1 MRLKNKRTSGDQ
13 SVCPKCGG
21 DSVKS
26 HSYSDTVDF
35 RNLELDVDGLQQQ
48 WCDSCRFGWET
59 SEQSESNYLKIKD
72 AYATARDRLRIR
84 DGLLTG
90 DQIQK
95 IRKRLSLTQKEAAL
109 LFGGG
114 VNAFNKY
121 ESGEVLQSYAMDR
134 LIRLVGFFGD
144 VAVEQLRHSD
154 SDEIIF
160 TQVQAKATK
169 NSKAL
174 DVEFK
179 NNSFLVYHINSSI
192 ANNSE
197 ISGFGNVKNVKT
209 QLYDLAFMS
218 NHLQNLDTDL
228 DFPLNHQKVYKT
240 TSNPEINNYSEC
252 IQKQTVDLLNS
263 IKNLKLKGFA

>member
-1 MRLKNKRTSGDQ
+1 MRLKNKITSGNQ

-35 RNLELDVDGLQQQ
+35 RNLELDVDGLLQQ

-59 SEQSESNYLKIKD
+59 PEQSEANHLKIKD
-72 AYATARDRLRIR
+72 AYATARDRLRVR

-90 DQIQK
+90 DQIQN
-95 IRKRLSLTQKEAAL
+95 IRKKLSLTQKEAAL

-144 VAVEQLRHSD
+144 IAVEKLRSAEF
-154 SDEIIF
+154 DEIIF
-160 TQVQAKATK
+160 PQVQATATK
-169 NSKAL
+169 KSNA
-174 DVEFK
+174 EFEK
-179 NNSFLVYHINSSI
+179 KCLTIYYGDFSIGNNADYVPGNMKSL
-192 ANNSE
+192 ANH
-197 ISGFGNVKNVKT
+197 
-209 QLYDLAFMS
+209 QLYELSRMS
-218 NHLQNLDTDL
+218 SYPQDIDNHLDTV
-228 DFPLNHQKVYKT
+228 LNKPRKVISDY
-240 TSNPEINNYSEC
+240 EMYNYSEC
-252 IQKQTVDLLNS
+252 IQKQTIDPHNSFRNLNS
-263 IKNLKLKGFA
+263 KEFA